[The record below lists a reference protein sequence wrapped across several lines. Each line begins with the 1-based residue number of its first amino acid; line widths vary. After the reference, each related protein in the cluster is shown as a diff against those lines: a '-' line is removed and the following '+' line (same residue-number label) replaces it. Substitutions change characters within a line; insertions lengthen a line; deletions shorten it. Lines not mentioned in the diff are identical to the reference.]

1 MYKTQKKGVKRMMT
15 MKEKKQEAENIFAIY
30 MKLPE
35 TEKIML
41 LSYSTA
47 LRDRALL
54 HEESVGQQLSR
65 ELVAK

>member
-1 MYKTQKKGVKRMMT
+1 

-54 HEESVGQQLSR
+54 HEESVRQQLSR

>member
-1 MYKTQKKGVKRMMT
+1 MMT

-54 HEESVGQQLSR
+54 HEQESVGQQLSR
-65 ELVAK
+65 ELVAQPVRTV